1 MSDRFDGKVALVTGA
16 SSGIGRAAAIGFAQG
31 GASVVVADR
40 DADGGATTVEM
51 IRQAGG
57 IASFVAV
64 DVTDAAS
71 TQNMCNQA
79 VQLHGGLHCA
89 FNNAGVPEGATSML
103 DADFDNWDRMMSINL
118 RGIWNCMR
126 VEIDHMLA
134 HGGGSIVNTS
144 SRAGL
149 TGVPKSA
156 IYGAAKHAVSGLTK
170 SAAVE
175 FASRGIR
182 INAIAPGIVETTFTR
197 GRYGDH
203 LEAKAKTM
211 NPLGR
216 MASPAEVAETA
227 LWLCSDA
234 ASFVVGVVLP
244 VDGGALA
251 G

>member
-1 MSDRFDGKVALVTGA
+1 MSGRFEGKVALVTGA
-16 SSGIGRAAAIGFAQG
+16 ASGIGRAAAIGFAQG

-40 DADGGATTVEM
+40 DEQGGAATVDM

-57 IASFVAV
+57 VASFVAV

-71 TQNMCNQA
+71 TRAMRDQT
-79 VQLHGGLHCA
+79 VQLYGGLHCA
-89 FNNAGVPEGATSML
+89 FNNAGVPEGSTSML
-103 DADFDNWDRMMSINL
+103 TADFDNWDRMLSINL
-118 RGIWNCMR
+118 RGVWNCMR
-126 VEIDHMLA
+126 VEIEHMLA
-134 HGGGSIVNTS
+134 NGGGSIVNTS

-170 SAAVE
+170 SAAIE
-175 FASRGIR
+175 FAPHGIR
-182 INAIAPGIVETTFTR
+182 VNAIAPGVVETTFTR
-197 GRYGDH
+197 GRYGDQ

>member
-1 MSDRFDGKVALVTGA
+1 MKRRFGGKVALVTGA
-16 SSGIGRAAAIGFAQG
+16 SSGIGRAAAIGFAGG

-40 DADGGATTVEM
+40 DADGGAATVEI

-57 IASFVAV
+57 TASFVAV

-71 TQNMCNQA
+71 TRTMCEQA
-79 VQLHGGLHCA
+79 VQLYGGLHCA

-118 RGIWNCMR
+118 RGVWNCMR

-149 TGVPKSA
+149 TGVPRSA
-156 IYGAAKHAVSGLTK
+156 IYGAAKHAVNGLTK

-182 INAIAPGIVETTFTR
+182 INAIAPGLVETTFTR
-197 GRYGDH
+197 GRYGDQ
-203 LEAKAKTM
+203 LEAKARTM

-244 VDGGALA
+244 VDGGAMA